1 MTLKEFLALPPEE
14 QAIEAA
20 KSLTEKVI
28 KPYYSTWQHKPANGM
43 FGKCLKC
50 NRFIGGDDIK
60 TDLCP
65 IPDPMKIDWNN
76 AKRLQGECD
85 KNQFEDAI
93 EEVAVAMK
101 EDLEWFEEWV
111 DYLLHE
117 ITALHII
124 TACMLAKNLLETG

>member
-60 TDLCP
+60 TDLCSV
-65 IPDPMKIDWNN
+65 PDPMTIDWNN
-76 AKRLQGECD
+76 ANKYRQQCD
-85 KNQFEDAI
+85 RDEFNAHMWIVFR
-93 EEVAVAMK
+93 AVV
-101 EDLEWFEEWV
+101 DNGVWEEWILN
-111 DYLLHE
+111 DRLAIHDL
-117 ITALHII
+117 A
-124 TACMLAKNLLETG
+124 ACMLAKNLLETE

>member
-1 MTLKEFLALPPEE
+1 MKLKEFLALPETD
-14 QAIEAA
+14 QI
-20 KSLTEKVI
+20 L
-28 KPYYSTWQHKPANGM
+28 HANIAG
-43 FGKCLKC
+43 L
-50 NRFIGGDDIK
+50 FIDE
-60 TDLCP
+60 
-65 IPDPMKIDWNN
+65 IDWNN
-76 AKRLQGECD
+76 AKMLQGECD